1 MKSGHRVLFV
11 GTGKTRRYLL
21 TCLLVL
27 CAGVA
32 AFAQAGRGRISGTV
46 TDASGAMVP
55 GSQVVL
61 LNKDTGAKQQTVTSA
76 AGLYSFISLNPG
88 VYQVTASHSGFAS
101 VMRDKV
107 TVSVDQVTEVNISLQ
122 VGATTET
129 VNVTAETEL
138 VEPSNSTVGQ
148 LIPAQTIDRVPLLTR
163 NVFDLVQLSP
173 GVTPSNGTPNASGS
187 AFIENISSGRPGI
200 DVSSYT
206 INGAIVGSVYYMLDG
221 SPIGVAENNSAAIMP
236 AMEIPEDGVQE
247 VRVETQNTPASY
259 LSGGA
264 GVISLVSKSG
274 TNQFHGTAFGDF
286 RPDILAANEYF
297 NKNYQLIQSVPALPN
312 KPPAFHRYQGG
323 GSIGGPIKKDKLF
336 FFADYQY
343 TDQAL
348 FDSASFTVP
357 TSAERN
363 GDFSAF
369 LNNMGVDAQGNP
381 IPDPIIIYDPT
392 QPEDAQGNRQPFP
405 GNIITNPNPIALEFL
420 KHFPKCNVGANC
432 DSATTDVVDNFK
444 APGVD
449 PRKEHRFDIRIDW
462 NKSERQRIFTRF
474 SFDRLFFSGFNAFN
488 NMWDLNYAQNITN
501 GRNILIADDL
511 TLNSSTVLQLRYSF
525 TRHFENQGGD
535 PRQNGYDITQ
545 LGFPASL
552 ATQQVYKTLPYV
564 NFNDVGGGIG
574 GTANWNTFR
583 FASQNSDFNVTLTKT
598 WGKHVFSTGFE
609 YMKRYLNAGQ
619 PPASSG
625 AYAFDNSATNQ
636 FTSRIIDGN
645 TVSGPGGS
653 DFASFLIGM
662 GTAPGT
668 ESFNWTR
675 DIFAAESNPYYAM
688 FFEDTYHPTKN
699 LTITAGVRWDIFGGR
714 TERHNRLEYFDPN
727 ATNTVSG
734 VPYTGAEVYIR
745 GGSPF
750 KANLKDFGPR
760 FGFAWQPM
768 NHLVVRGGAG
778 FYYGPSTHNVGN
790 PSLNSD
796 GYFSVTNWD
805 ATCINAN
812 GNTVYN
818 GAMGC
823 PTPVPGVY
831 TADYSLSNP
840 FPNGVV
846 PTLTTPPTGLGNNL
860 GTSLNTVLRNQRTPT
875 TYNFNFGLEYE
886 LPHQIVVS
894 AAYVGSRGLFLPFS
908 NVDLNQLD
916 LATIQKYGSSLCV
929 DPNAPD
935 CVMVNNT
942 WAAIQPPTNSNYG
955 ASEVPLWVSLQ
966 KYPQFGNGSYGS
978 GNGVIVNGYSGGDST
993 YHSLQTKV
1001 QKRLTNH
1008 FTTLGSFTWAKLMTN
1023 DGNPPLG
1030 FVGSHAG
1037 GAQDWRNLEY
1047 EHSVSPQD
1055 VKYQFTW
1062 QMSYDLPVGKGRAL
1076 NLEGALDRAF
1086 GGWTTNA
1093 IVYVSSGIPIA
1104 SPVAGTDISYFAQ
1117 RADMNCNPAHGA
1129 PHSAATWFNYNC
1141 FSVPS
1146 SPFVPGTA
1154 PAYLDGVRTMGA
1166 RDLDLSIFKTFD
1178 ITERMK
1184 VRFDISS
1191 YNVFN
1196 KAQLGMPNVPS
1207 MADVTSQ
1214 PDVATSFG
1222 QITNTVNTPRQFQ
1235 FGVRFIF

>member
-1 MKSGHRVLFV
+1 MMSRFCSRFFLPFLLSCVV
-11 GTGKTRRYLL
+11 SMTGIT
-21 TCLLVL
+21 
-27 CAGVA
+27 
-32 AFAQAGRGRISGTV
+32 AFAQAGRGSITGTI
-46 TDASGAMVP
+46 TDSSGAIVP
-55 GSQVVL
+55 GAQVVL
-61 LNKDTGAKQQTVTSA
+61 LNSETGAKQETVTTA
-76 AGLYSFISLNPG
+76 GGLYSFISLNPG
-88 VYQVTASHSGFAS
+88 VYQVSASHSGFAS
-101 VMRDKV
+101 AIRQKINVN
-107 TVSVDQVTEVNISLQ
+107 VDQVTKADIALQ
-122 VGATTET
+122 VGTANET

-148 LIPAQTIDRVPLLTR
+148 LISAQTIDRVPLLTR

-173 GVTPSNGTPNASGS
+173 GVTPSNDTPNASGS

-259 LSGGA
+259 QSGGA

-274 TNQFHGTAFGDF
+274 TNSYHGTLYGEF
-286 RPDILAANEYF
+286 RPDVLSANEYF
-297 NKNYQLIQSVPALPN
+297 NKNFQLSQGMAN
-312 KPPAFHRYQGG
+312 TPPAFHRYQTG

-336 FFADYQY
+336 FFGDYQY

-348 FDSASFTVP
+348 FDGSNVFTVP
-357 TSAERN
+357 TSAERV
-363 GDFSAF
+363 GDFSSF
-369 LNNMGVDAQGNP
+369 LNNVDENGN
-381 IPDPIIIYDPT
+381 PDPIVIYDPT
-392 QPEDAQGNRQPFP
+392 QPENPDGTRQPFP
-405 GNIITNPNPIALEFL
+405 NNIIANPNPIALEFL
-420 KHFPKCNVGANC
+420 SHFPKCNVGANC
-432 DSATTDVVDNFK
+432 DSATSDVVNNFY

-449 PRKEHRFDIRIDW
+449 PRQEHRFDIRIDW
-462 NKSERQRIFTRF
+462 NKSDRQRIFGRF

-488 NMWDLNYAQNITN
+488 NMWDLNYAQNVTN
-501 GRNILIADDL
+501 GRNILLADDL
-511 TLNSSTVLQLRYSF
+511 TLNNSTVLQLRYSF
-525 TRHFENQGGD
+525 TRHHENQGGD
-535 PRQNGYDITQ
+535 PRQNGFDITT
-545 LGFPASL
+545 LGFPAAL
-552 ATQQVYKTLPYV
+552 AAEQFYKTLPYV

-574 GTANWNTFR
+574 GTANWNTFQ
-583 FASQNSDFNVTLTKT
+583 FASQNSDFNITLTKT

-609 YMKRYLNAGQ
+609 YMRRYLNVGQ

-625 AYAFDNSATNQ
+625 AYAFDNSATSQTTENL
-636 FTSRIIDGN
+636 I
-645 TVSGPGGS
+645 GGS

-662 GTAPGT
+662 GTPPGT
-668 ESFNWTR
+668 ESYNWTK
-675 DIFAAESNPYYAM
+675 DIFAAEANPYYAT

-699 LTITAGVRWDIFGGR
+699 LTITAGLRWDIFGGR
-714 TERHNRLEYFDPN
+714 TERHDRLEYFDPN

-734 VPYTGAEVYIR
+734 VSYTGAEVYVNGSHR
-745 GGSPF
+745 SPF
-750 KANLKDFGPR
+750 STNKKDFSPR
-760 FGFAWQPM
+760 LGFAWQPA

-796 GYFSVTNWD
+796 GFASVTNWD
-805 ATCINAN
+805 ATCFNEF

-818 GAMGC
+818 SASGC
-823 PTPVPGVY
+823 ATPAPGVY

-840 FPNGVV
+840 FPQGVV
-846 PTLTTPPTGLGNNL
+846 PTLTSSPTGLGNNL
-860 GTSLNTVLRNQRTPT
+860 GTILSTVLKSQRTPT

-908 NVDLNQLD
+908 NVDLNELD
-916 LATIQKYGSSLCV
+916 LGTIQKYGASLCV
-929 DPNAPD
+929 NASDPS
-935 CVMVNNT
+935 CVMVPNQ
-942 WAAIQPPTNSNYG
+942 WAAIQPPTNSNFG
-955 ASEVPLWVSLQ
+955 EAEVPLWVSLQ
-966 KYPQFGNGSYGS
+966 KYPQFGSGSYGA
-978 GNGVIVNGYSGGDST
+978 GNGVIVNGYPAGDSV
-993 YHSLQTKV
+993 YHSLKTKV

-1008 FTTLGSFTWAKLMTN
+1008 FTTLGSFTWGKLMTD

-1037 GAQDWRNLEY
+1037 APQDWKNLRY

-1062 QMSYDLPVGKGRAL
+1062 QMSYDLPIGKGRAL
-1076 NLEGALDRAF
+1076 NMQGLPDRIL

-1093 IVYVSSGIPIA
+1093 IVYISSGIPIA
-1104 SPVAGTDISYFAQ
+1104 SPTAGTWAGTSYFNQ
-1117 RADMNCNPAHGA
+1117 RPDMVCNPGKGA
-1129 PHSAATWFNYNC
+1129 PHSAAHWFNPDC
-1141 FSVPS
+1141 FALPS

-1166 RDLDLSIFKTFD
+1166 RDLDLSLYKVFD

-1184 VRFDISS
+1184 VRFDAAS

-1196 KAQLGMPNVPS
+1196 KAQLGMPNVPDIYS
-1207 MADVTSQ
+1207 VQQQSDVR
-1214 PDVATSFG
+1214 DAFG